1 MALGVEQPQE
11 TGTLGNLCAANQENA
26 SVNTRRD
33 QTCAASCMR
42 VRETRLNITSGV
54 VRKGK
59 RAKNVASTRRYLS
72 SSEYEHLI

>member
-1 MALGVEQPQE
+1 MVLGVEQPQE

-33 QTCAASCMR
+33 QTCAASCTR
-42 VRETRLNITSGV
+42 VRETRLNLTSGV

-59 RAKNVASTRRYLS
+59 VAKNVAATRRYLS
-72 SSEYEHLI
+72 SSEYKHLI